1 MNLYNKAPLPQTHT
15 VPCRQG
21 ILPCHA
27 ADNYQS
33 SAKKALMFELIFDIL
48 SPDVV
53 GQFIVHPFKTHN
65 ELCEYLP

>member
-15 VPCRQG
+15 APCRQG

-27 ADNYQS
+27 ADGHRS
-33 SAKKALMFELIFDIL
+33 SARKALMFELIFDIL

-53 GQFIVHPFKTHN
+53 GQLIAHPFKTHN
-65 ELCEYLP
+65 ELCDYLP